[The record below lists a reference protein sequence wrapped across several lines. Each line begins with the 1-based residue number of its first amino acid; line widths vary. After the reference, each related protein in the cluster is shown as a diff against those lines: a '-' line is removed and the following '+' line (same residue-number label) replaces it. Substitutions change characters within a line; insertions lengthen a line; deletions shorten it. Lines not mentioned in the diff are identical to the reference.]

1 MRVAIVIL
9 NWNGR
14 ALLAR
19 NLPALIQHSSNA
31 SLYMIDNASTDDSVA
46 FVQKHHP
53 EVSCIVLDKNH
64 GFAQGYNIGLQSIDA
79 DLYCL
84 LNNDVEVT
92 PHWLDPVC
100 EEFTKDT
107 TAIAQPLLLDQKNKA
122 WFEYAGAAGGYL
134 DRYGF
139 AYCRGRIF
147 ETLEKNTGQYS
158 QTQRCF
164 WASGACFFIR
174 AKVWKELGGF
184 DADFF
189 MHQEEIDLCWRAFN
203 IGYTTKVIG
212 RSNVYHQGAA
222 SLAPSPQKTYLNHRN
237 TLWMLQ
243 KNLPAHN
250 RFQILFTRLVLD
262 GLAAGHYLLKG
273 ASKNLFMVLKA
284 HAHFYWYW
292 TKNENKRKTPSNG
305 TSHYKVKS
313 IVWNYFLLKKSKF
326 SALKAHKA

>member
-19 NLPALIQHSSNA
+19 NLPALIQHSSTA

-46 FVQKHHP
+46 YVQKHHP
-53 EVSCIVLDKNH
+53 EVSCVVLDKNH

-92 PHWLDPVC
+92 PHWLVPVR

-147 ETLEKNTGQYS
+147 ETLEKNTDQYS
-158 QTQRCF
+158 HTQPCF

-203 IGYTTKVIG
+203 AGHTTKVIG
-212 RSNVYHQGAA
+212 CSKVYHQGAA

-243 KNLPAHN
+243 KNLPSHN
-250 RFQILFTRLVLD
+250 RFRILFTRLVLD

-292 TKNENKRKTPSNG
+292 TKNERKRKISSNG

>member
-19 NLPALIQHSSNA
+19 NLPALIQHSSTA

-53 EVSCIVLDKNH
+53 EVSCIVLDENH

-92 PHWLDPVC
+92 PNWLVPVC
-100 EEFTKDT
+100 EEFAKNT

-122 WFEYAGAAGGYL
+122 YFEYAGAAGGYL

-147 ETLEKNTGQYS
+147 QTLEKNTDQYNN
-158 QTQRCF
+158 TRNCF

-174 AKVWKELGGF
+174 ANAWEELGGF

-203 IGYTTKVIG
+203 QGYTTKVIG
-212 RSNVYHQGAA
+212 RSKVYHQGAA

-243 KNLPAHN
+243 KNLPSHN

-262 GLAAGHYLLKG
+262 GLAAGYYLFKG
-273 ASKNLFMVLKA
+273 APISLGMVLKA
-284 HAHFYWYW
+284 HLHFYWYW
-292 TKNENKRKTPSNG
+292 TRNERKRKTLTNINP
-305 TSHYKVKS
+305 HYKVKS

-326 SALKAHKA
+326 SSLMAHKT